1 MSDSTQPRYAYRRR
15 SVFESDNDLIDSATG
30 YQAYPSPLVSSGRL
44 DSYPS
49 ISGLRPTKESTYI
62 RTGARSQ
69 SQNLLSEI
77 RAANVFDRF
86 QSLRTEIDYW
96 EYELKTQ
103 CFSFDEINEQ
113 FDSLVKNVNI
123 LAKEAILANVDL
135 TVCGQISEC
144 RTTVQRLKRNAL
156 YHLESHENMDSH
168 CQDSKS
174 EDGLRDE
181 IDLSFRGQVIDN
193 AGQRSLLPFSFD
205 INDDC
210 LGLGHVVGN
219 AGQQSP
225 LSIPGSNY
233 ELSRGGFI
241 SPTRSQVADNSDQ

>member
-1 MSDSTQPRYAYRRR
+1 MSDSTQPRSAYRRR
-15 SVFESDNDLIDSATG
+15 SVSESDNDLIDRATG
-30 YQAYPSPLVSSGRL
+30 YQAYPSLLVSSGRT

-49 ISGLRPTKESTYI
+49 IAGLRPTKEPTDI
-62 RTGARSQ
+62 RTGARAQ
-69 SQNLLSEI
+69 SWN
-77 RAANVFDRF
+77 ANVFDRF

-113 FDSLVKNVNI
+113 FNSLIKHVNV

-144 RTTVQRLKRNAL
+144 RIAVQRLKTNAL
-156 YHLESHENMDSH
+156 YDLDSLEYTDSH
-168 CQDSKS
+168 YQGSKD

-181 IDLSFRGQVIDN
+181 IDLSFRGQIVDN
-193 AGQRSLLPFSFD
+193 AGQRSLLPVLID

-210 LGLGHVVGN
+210 LSRGQVVDN

-225 LSIPGSNY
+225 RSILGSNY
-233 ELSRGGFI
+233 ELSKDKII
-241 SPTRSQVADNSDQ
+241 SPIRNQVAEYSDQ

>member
-1 MSDSTQPRYAYRRR
+1 MSDSTQPRSAYRRR
-15 SVFESDNDLIDSATG
+15 SVSESDNDLIDRATG
-30 YQAYPSPLVSSGRL
+30 YQAYPSLLVSSGRT

-49 ISGLRPTKESTYI
+49 IAGLRLTKEPIDI
-62 RTGARSQ
+62 RTGARAQ

-86 QSLRTEIDYW
+86 QSLRTKIDYW
-96 EYELKTQ
+96 EYKLKTQ

-113 FDSLVKNVNI
+113 FNSLIKNVNV

-144 RTTVQRLKRNAL
+144 RIAVQRLKTNAL
-156 YHLESHENMDSH
+156 YDLDSLEYTDSH
-168 CQDSKS
+168 YQGSKG

-181 IDLSFRGQVIDN
+181 IDLSFRGQIVDN
-193 AGQRSLLPFSFD
+193 AGQRSLLPVLID

-210 LGLGHVVGN
+210 LSRGQVVDN
-219 AGQQSP
+219 TGQQSP
-225 LSIPGSNY
+225 WSILGSNY
-233 ELSRGGFI
+233 ELSKDRII
-241 SPTRSQVADNSDQ
+241 SPIRNQVAEYSDQ